1 VLGKVGCGS
10 CCSSNNG
17 RCMWVARIVPEVG
30 VGAFVHHASGTWVAS
45 GSTGVALD
53 FLHGGR
59 GSIDVCYG
67 GRGIHFSS
75 RRVLWMRNP
84 VLEGSSTGTGRWHVA
99 ARAIVSGNR
108 VSVAAI
114 GGGGIVDTDANV
126 AAGWWLRRKQ
136 YVRAQREQLSFLL
149 LDAFLEMGNVGFLAL
164 ALRVDV
170 FVLLLWLTAV
180 GRW

>member
-1 VLGKVGCGS
+1 MLVDVGCGS
-10 CCSSNNG
+10 CCSTNNG
-17 RCMWVARIVPEVG
+17 RGVLVARVVPEVG
-30 VGAFVHHASGTWVAS
+30 VGAFVQHAGGTWVAS

-67 GRGIHFSS
+67 GRGIHFCS
-75 RRVLWMRNP
+75 RRVLWVRNP
-84 VLEGSSTGTGRWHVA
+84 VMVGYSSGTGRRPVVT
-99 ARAIVSGNR
+99 RAIVSGNG
-108 VSVAAI
+108 VDVAAV
-114 GGGGIVDTDANV
+114 GGIVDTDVDV
-126 AAGWWLRRKQ
+126 ASGWWLRRQQ

-149 LDAFLEMGNVGFLAL
+149 LNTFLEMGNVGFLVL

-170 FVLLLWLTAV
+170 FVLLLFWLTAV